1 MKKMVCVVAAVLM
14 LVMPLF
20 AQATAESG
28 PKNYQTLQM
37 YTALDTEEAHYYL
50 DVFQKSSGINVE
62 YLPMRS
68 GEVLARM

>member
-28 PKNYQTLQM
+28 PKKYQTLQM
-37 YTALDTEEAHYYL
+37 YTALDTEEAQYYL
-50 DVFQKSSGINVE
+50 DVFQKSSGIKVE
-62 YLPMRS
+62 
-68 GEVLARM
+68 